1 MPGFGDGRRRAAAI
15 AIGVG
20 GIAGAGTRW
29 AVLTT
34 FPGGVFPWPVFAV
47 NVIGSVI
54 LGIVL
59 AEEWSHPGARLV
71 LHDGAGI
78 GFCGGLTT
86 FSTVS
91 VEVVTMTRDG
101 RPALAVVYLVTSV
114 AAAVAGVVAGAG
126 ALRRVRAV
134 ELPLEERP

>member
-1 MPGFGDGRRRAAAI
+1 MPGAGEPTSRRRAAAI
-15 AIGVG
+15 ALG
-20 GIAGAGTRW
+20 GTAGATLRW

-47 NVIGSVI
+47 NVVGSVI

-59 AEEWSHPGARLV
+59 AEEWSHPGARLA

-91 VEVVTMTRDG
+91 VEVVDLARDG
-101 RPALAVVYLVTSV
+101 RPALAAVYLLTSV
-114 AAAVAGVVAGAG
+114 VASVAGVAAGAA
-126 ALRRVRAV
+126 ALHRLRAV
-134 ELPLEERP
+134 SLPLEEQP